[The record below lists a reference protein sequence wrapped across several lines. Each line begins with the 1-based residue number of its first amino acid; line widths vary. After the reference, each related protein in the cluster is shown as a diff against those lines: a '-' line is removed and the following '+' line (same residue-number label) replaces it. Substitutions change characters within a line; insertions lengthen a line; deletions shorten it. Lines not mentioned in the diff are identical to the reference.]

1 MADFIPIGKICTYI
15 PNSIHLFKHI
25 YSKKNKRNLDLES
38 LLSADKSFIYRNTEF
53 EKKNLKA
60 IDNSPVEILK
70 GVEEIY
76 NRINGSWNESE
87 SENVRQINF
96 WKKYQKEIKNANN
109 RQWHNIINTKV
120 GSNFLKNYI

>member
-1 MADFIPIGKICTYI
+1 MIWKAFYLLIKVLFIEI
-15 PNSIHLFKHI
+15 L
-25 YSKKNKRNLDLES
+25 S
-38 LLSADKSFIYRNTEF
+38 L
-53 EKKNLKA
+53 KKNLKA

-120 GSNFLKNYI
+120 GSNFLKIIFNILEYAHNL